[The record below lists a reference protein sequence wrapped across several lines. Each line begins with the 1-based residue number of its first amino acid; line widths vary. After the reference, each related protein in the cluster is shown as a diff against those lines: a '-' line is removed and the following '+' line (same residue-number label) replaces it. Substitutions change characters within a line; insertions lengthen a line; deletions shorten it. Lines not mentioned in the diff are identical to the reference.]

1 MWILQWLPNWIFY
14 AVLLAGIFGLAA
26 SYLIRYLSFIPFLY
40 VYKTPIQLGSIA
52 AIVIGTFMAG
62 AIHDNE
68 QWEARVREMEEK
80 VAAAEVQS
88 KEENIKIVEKV
99 VKKVQIVKT
108 RGEDIVK
115 YVDREIVK
123 YDTKF
128 TTGGV
133 CEIPKEFVE
142 AHNRAAEAPK

>member
-1 MWILQWLPNWIFY
+1 
-14 AVLLAGIFGLAA
+14 
-26 SYLIRYLSFIPFLY
+26 
-40 VYKTPIQLGSIA
+40 
-52 AIVIGTFMAG
+52 MAG

-88 KEENIKIVEKV
+88 KEENIKIVERV
-99 VKKVQIVKT
+99 VNKVQIVKT

-128 TTGGV
+128 APGGV
-133 CEIPKEFVE
+133 CEIPKEFIK
-142 AHNRAAEAPK
+142 AHNDAAEAPK